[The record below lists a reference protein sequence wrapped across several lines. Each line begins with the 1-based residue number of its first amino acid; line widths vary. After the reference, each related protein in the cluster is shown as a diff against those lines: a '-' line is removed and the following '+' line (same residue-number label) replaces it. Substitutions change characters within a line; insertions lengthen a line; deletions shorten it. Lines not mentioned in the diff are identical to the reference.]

1 MADINKSSPGNS
13 RGNARGPGGG
23 RGPGRGP
30 RRARTGPGEG
40 PEPSREAGGGSELTE
55 KVVFINRSAKVVKGG
70 RRFSFSAL
78 VVAGD

>member
-1 MADINKSSPGNS
+1 MAELNRTSNPA
-13 RGNARGPGGG
+13 ARGPGGPG

-30 RRARTGPGEG
+30 RRNRSAS
-40 PEPSREAGGGSELTE
+40 PETDAAAGGGEPGKELSE

-78 VVAGD
+78 VVA